1 MNLSSRC
8 RYATRAMIEIAKEYG
23 RGPVSLKTI
32 EEAQHI
38 SRQYLQQ
45 LMPALKREGLIRA
58 SKGKNGGFMLARPPA
73 KIKIGEIVRAQE
85 GEIAIVDCVADKDLC
100 DFQGQCPSRDIW
112 VEASRLLSDYFD
124 SMTLED
130 VLESW
135 KKKTRRYKKR
145 IRKAE
150 QREKRSDASGL

>member
-1 MNLSSRC
+1 MNISSRC
-8 RYATRAMIEIAKEYG
+8 RYATRAMIEIAKQYG
-23 RGPVSLKTI
+23 KDPVPLKTI
-32 EEAQHI
+32 EEKQHI

-112 VEASRLLSDYFD
+112 AEASRLLNDYFN

-130 VLESW
+130 VLDSW
-135 KKKTRRYKKR
+135 KKKKRRKK
-145 IRKAE
+145 K
-150 QREKRSDASGL
+150 KKKKTS

>member
-1 MNLSSRC
+1 MYISSRC
-8 RYATRAMIEIAKEYG
+8 RYATRAMIEIAKQYG
-23 RGPVSLKTI
+23 KDPVPLKTI
-32 EEAQHI
+32 EEKQHI

-100 DFQGQCPSRDIW
+100 NFQGQCPSRDIW
-112 VEASRLLSDYFD
+112 VEASRRLNDYFD

-135 KKKTRRYKKR
+135 KKKKRRTKSKKR
-145 IRKAE
+145 KA
-150 QREKRSDASGL
+150 D

>member
-1 MNLSSRC
+1 MNISSRC
-8 RYATRAMIEIAKEYG
+8 RYATRAMIEIAKQYG
-23 RGPVSLKTI
+23 KDPVPLKTI
-32 EEAQHI
+32 EEKQHI

-100 DFQGQCPSRDIW
+100 NFQGQCPSRDIW
-112 VEASRLLSDYFD
+112 VEASRRLNDYFD

-135 KKKTRRYKKR
+135 KKKKRRTKRKKR
-145 IRKAE
+145 KA
-150 QREKRSDASGL
+150 D